1 MNHIMYL
8 CEVEHREPKLHIA
21 ASYYM
26 KGNHLKNWL
35 EKSDFKFNL
44 ELQGDKTLHRGL
56 QFCMEGYNSAG
67 GYNSAWRDTI
77 LQGRI
82 QFCIV
87 CYNSAWRDTI
97 LQGDTILHGGIQF
110 SRKGVEQRSKGTR
123 IQF

>member
-44 ELQGDKTLHRGL
+44 PAKLFNRYMQKPPSICS
-56 QFCMEGYNSAG
+56 F
-67 GYNSAWRDTI
+67 
-77 LQGRI
+77 
-82 QFCIV
+82 
-87 CYNSAWRDTI
+87 
-97 LQGDTILHGGIQF
+97 
-110 SRKGVEQRSKGTR
+110 
-123 IQF
+123 